1 MPIDPKTGT
10 NADPKNSEHD
20 DENDA
25 SDALVNRVLEAL
37 TPKLANVVNSAV
49 TAHAKR
55 QQTATEKQIAD
66 AVAKALEP
74 LSKNGGGENG
84 AQGGQGQGQNA
95 QGQDAGATR
104 DPKLVQLQEKFEQ
117 LDKQYREERAAR
129 ETAEKKAQRDAAI
142 NGLRD
147 QLSTF
152 GMSPARMRAVI
163 ADMEA
168 SGQFRQ
174 NPDTG
179 TYELTV
185 KRARSRGSRTAE
197 ELVYTDFAE
206 GLRDWSQTE
215 DAAEFLPAQQQQS
228 AQRGPAQGARGSAQ
242 NGAVKGAAA
251 GSKQPANLIDTLSER
266 DLFGGD

>member
-66 AVAKALEP
+66 AVARALEP
-74 LSKNGGGENG
+74 LSKNGSGENG
-84 AQGGQGQGQNA
+84 AQGQGQGQNA
-95 QGQDAGATR
+95 QGGESAQR

-129 ETAEKKAQRDAAI
+129 EAAEKKAQRDAAI
-142 NGLRD
+142 SGLRD
-147 QLSTF
+147 QLSTL
-152 GMSPARMRAVI
+152 GLSPARMRAVI

-215 DAAEFLPAQQQQS
+215 DAAEFLPAQQQS

-242 NGAVKGAAA
+242 NGAAKGAAA